1 MFDFQ
6 QCRDHCLMQ
15 LQSMEDFPFGPDIYV
30 YKVGK
35 IFAILSEKEG
45 VARVNLKCD
54 PAEALMLRDIFP
66 AITPG
71 YHMNKQHWNTVL
83 LDGSVPD
90 NEIKRQIEN
99 SYQLIVKSL
108 PKAKRGQL
116 LMAALD
122 GFDKDY
128 IRQLEHNS
136 KTDNPPIFGDGNAA
150 G

>member
-1 MFDFQ
+1 MAFDFQ
-6 QCRDHCLMQ
+6 QCRDYCLQ
-15 LQSMEDFPFGPDIYV
+15 QRQSVEDFPFGPDVYV

-35 IFAILSEKEG
+35 IFAILSEQDG

-54 PAEALMLRDIFP
+54 PAEAQMLRDIFA

-99 SYQLIVKSL
+99 SYQLIVNSL
-108 PKAKRGQL
+108 PKAKRSQL
-116 LMAALD
+116 
-122 GFDKDY
+122 
-128 IRQLEHNS
+128 
-136 KTDNPPIFGDGNAA
+136 A